1 MKRVLLTTLAVLFI
15 AGLTYTPTAACCFTN
30 KDVHNNTGVPAYDFK
45 IILAGDRKV
54 LGNYNG
60 YPWDY
65 RFRKFNSY
73 RICGT
78 TTVLRWTDPVDP
90 TGAPGPIPHCSW
102 VHIGYWLDKPARVLL
117 ACWTDINGRCICT
130 TRVRQPGHDVIYI
143 DWANRDVVLRLNN
156 DIIDPTDAP
165 IPVSNVSYAIMDEE
179 LPLEDLNEH
188 NELLQGL
195 LQPLDPN
202 APDYS
207 IDPCSAIDL
216 QIPEPLEPG
225 QVLVYR
231 FEVRDD
237 YTGEL
242 EMVDF
247 GQHEMTRPM
256 RTLAADINEDLRV
269 DWRDIAIAGIEWLE
283 CNDPNDPACYDDP

>member
-1 MKRVLLTTLAVLFI
+1 
-15 AGLTYTPTAACCFTN
+15 
-30 KDVHNNTGVPAYDFK
+30 
-45 IILAGDRKV
+45 
-54 LGNYNG
+54 
-60 YPWDY
+60 
-65 RFRKFNSY
+65 
-73 RICGT
+73 
-78 TTVLRWTDPVDP
+78 
-90 TGAPGPIPHCSW
+90 
-102 VHIGYWLDKPARVLL
+102 L

-156 DIIDPTDAP
+156 DLIDPIEET
-165 IPVSNVSYAIMDEE
+165 IPVTNVSYAILDEE
-179 LPLEDLNEH
+179 LPLEELNEH

-202 APDYS
+202 APEYS

-216 QIPEPLEPG
+216 QIPEPVEPG

-231 FEVRDD
+231 FEVRNDA
-237 YTGEL
+237 GEL

-256 RTLAADINEDLRV
+256 RRLTADINEDLHV
-269 DWRDIAIAGIEWLE
+269 DWRDIAIAGIEWLQ